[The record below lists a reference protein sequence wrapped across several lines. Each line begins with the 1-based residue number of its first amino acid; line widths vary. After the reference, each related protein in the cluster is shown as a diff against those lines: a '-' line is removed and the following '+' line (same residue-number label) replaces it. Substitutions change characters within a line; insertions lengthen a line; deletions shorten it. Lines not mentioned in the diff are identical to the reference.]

1 VAGQFPTSRYSL
13 EELLDI
19 MREVAVRGTFT
30 EQERYRPADGPP
42 EPTTGASEEH
52 E

>member
-19 MREVAVRGTFT
+19 MREVAAEGTFT
-30 EQERYRPADGPP
+30 EQERYRVADRPP
-42 EPTTGASEEH
+42 TATTAVGEEH